1 MYFFFQAE
9 DGIRDGHVTG
19 VQTCALPIL
28 TNSHYRSAGSTQ
40 PPSGTPPFRSLIWP
54 GTHAERSDPQE
65 APEPSR
71 SVIGISPVVIGKHL
85 PIPPVTEN
93 GPSLLPNIIGRA
105 DPGRGLPV
113 QLIELLQ
120 FSILRFRQKLYSHLL
135 CHVGNAATGFMLL
148 PGVQSLSVVT
158 EASPPLRAFR
168 GEIVKEN
175 LTRFLVVAPDIRFP
189 SRSLHLI

>member
-71 SVIGISPVVIGKHL
+71 SLVLRLRPGPERYRIPVHTDF
-85 PIPPVTEN
+85 TEDLCFREN
-93 GPSLLPNIIGRA
+93 RN
-105 DPGRGLPV
+105 
-113 QLIELLQ
+113 
-120 FSILRFRQKLYSHLL
+120 RFK
-135 CHVGNAATGFMLL
+135 
-148 PGVQSLSVVT
+148 
-158 EASPPLRAFR
+158 
-168 GEIVKEN
+168 
-175 LTRFLVVAPDIRFP
+175 
-189 SRSLHLI
+189 